1 MCLMSCLNGLNACDA
16 DFMNLFHS
24 PISLP
29 RSHSLMWTLATNLTI
44 YFTGSYSS
52 CPNDTVTHCLYRL
65 LAFTKTI
72 SPLYIIQI
80 FIGFLFYSLQ
90 PNAFVTDNVHQPIT
104 SSLIQSARSRL
115 AVWVH
120 SHHPAHFLL
129 CITTIIE
136 RKHFTA
142 PRHTVHNH
150 TLTSQQQEKINRLNS
165 I

>member
-1 MCLMSCLNGLNACDA
+1 
-16 DFMNLFHS
+16 MNSYNKSDHL
-24 PISLP
+24 
-29 RSHSLMWTLATNLTI
+29 
-44 YFTGSYSS
+44 FTGSYSS

-65 LAFTKTI
+65 LAFIKTI

-129 CITTIIE
+129 CITTITE